1 MIWDTIDIIYVSFI
15 ALVII
20 GGIAAIMIL
29 APKENNRRQANENSY
44 RFLKKNGEIKLA
56 GGKTSLFEGGKYF
69 YVKKGPYEADGF
81 ADGVKGADGKNYKA
95 VVLAMVYVPDSLAET
110 AANYFCGMN
119 DEGTDEIISET
130 LSAALSEKLSEYTA
144 DTDETAFKEAFRKYA
159 ESKLMKLGIMI
170 FAVNSIKIAEDSQV
184 HQ

>member
-1 MIWDTIDIIYVSFI
+1 MIWDTIDILYVSFI

-29 APKENNRRQANENSY
+29 APKENSKRQANENSF

-69 YVKKGPYEADGF
+69 YVRKGPYEADGF
-81 ADGVKGADGKNYKA
+81 ADGIKGADGKYYKGA
-95 VVLAMVYVPDSLAET
+95 VLAMVYVPESLAMT
-110 AANYFCGMN
+110 AAQYFCGMN
-119 DEGTDEIISET
+119 DEGTNEIISET
-130 LSAALSEKLSEYTA
+130 MSVALSDKLSEYTA
-144 DTDETAFKEAFRKYA
+144 GTDEAAFKEAFRKYA

-170 FAVNSIKIAEDSQV
+170 FAVNSVKIAEDPSA